1 VHPGARECIKA
12 AKYFNRKYSNMI
24 PRYSFALRRCTQTA
38 EAAYSMVS

>member
-1 VHPGARECIKA
+1 
-12 AKYFNRKYSNMI
+12 MI